1 MISGQFLK
9 LIKKKKIEKK
19 KKRNEKIIKKKM
31 IWDIRTVFDQEEVIF
46 GIIII
51 LSMKVMVIK
60 IETYH

>member
-1 MISGQFLK
+1 
-9 LIKKKKIEKK
+9 
-19 KKRNEKIIKKKM
+19 M

-60 IETYH
+60 LETYH